1 MDVGKRVAS
10 RMGTMTSLYII
21 VAGKLVAPK
30 NWSGIRAA
38 YVMGRPLP
46 SFKREKTLAAAR
58 W

>member
-1 MDVGKRVAS
+1 
-10 RMGTMTSLYII
+10 MGTMTSFYII

-38 YVMGRPLP
+38 YVMGRPPP